1 MEKINLTVSMT
12 GLDHRVELMVIVYA
26 RIVDWRAYGLLSS
39 HLCPEERQLLI
50 HRIGRINLWY
60 DEVVSPLGKIHNPTA
75 EAPYSFLVC
84 YSHHLRC
91 LDIKPKTPKLMH
103 YFSLVGG

>member
-1 MEKINLTVSMT
+1 MF

-39 HLCPEERQLLI
+39 HLCPEEMQLLI

-60 DEVVSPLGKIHNPTA
+60 DEVVSPLGK
-75 EAPYSFLVC
+75 F
-84 YSHHLRC
+84 HHPRA
-91 LDIKPKTPKLMH
+91 KPQTLLLSVTH
-103 YFSLVGG
+103 IRSAALT